1 VTDVA
6 HSYDAPWY
14 LEPRAGHKC
23 ESSSPGVEV
32 LLALHD
38 ALAEL
43 DEDDTSP
50 GMLLGRHLVCRHLCR
65 LRTKERASSVPDQPV
80 STWSLLAARAR
91 RRTKSSPSRTPSTTP
106 AVNASH
112 ESELMSFGIEMCCV
126 SIGLLSAIMSGGIT
140 WAPERQSERDFQRLI
155 DETGSSTYIRRR
167 RQTTFQA
174 SLPADR
180 TLRGRPACG

>member
-6 HSYDAPWY
+6 HSYEAPWY

-43 DEDDTSP
+43 DEDDASP
-50 GMLLGRHLVCRHLCR
+50 GMLLGRHLVRRHLCR
-65 LRTKERASSVPDQPV
+65 LRTEERASSVPDQPV
-80 STWSLLAARAR
+80 GTWSLLAAQAR

-126 SIGLLSAIMSGGIT
+126 SIGLLSAIMSGGSHGPQNVSRK
-140 WAPERQSERDFQRLI
+140 AKF
-155 DETGSSTYIRRR
+155 
-167 RQTTFQA
+167 
-174 SLPADR
+174 
-180 TLRGRPACG
+180 RG